1 MADMPKMLSL
11 SDSRGPKPD
20 TKDADG
26 KTKTSKKR
34 DKEIEV
40 QQPTKVNSPGLTAAS
55 KPTWKPPT
63 HAQRLKEAAHGG
75 MVEATRKWVS
85 GEISTDQHKKAM
97 SRGHKMVKAIPKIRS
112 GTY

>member
-1 MADMPKMLSL
+1 MVNGIKMLSL
-11 SDSRGPKPD
+11 SDSRESQKD
-20 TKDADG
+20 VKDADA
-26 KTKTSKKR
+26 KTKTSKRR
-34 DKEIEV
+34 DKEIAV
-40 QQPTKVNSPGLTAAS
+40 QQPTQTFGGLTAGT

-85 GEISTDQHKKAM
+85 GELSTEAHKKAM
-97 SRGHKMVKAIPKIRS
+97 SRGHKMVKAIPRIRN